1 MNWLGGQFQ
10 ERDNVRSK
18 VTEIYGGV
26 IRWESAFFSLTNRRF
41 GHGSLRFFGGM
52 PVNRNS
58 EACDVIELLTNVKKF
73 CPVENRHEMGRGNQ
87 DSSGGRFV
95 KYFSDDEDNC
105 MTVKKIII
113 AIALIALLIIGW
125 L

>member
-1 MNWLGGQFQ
+1 MGASGFLGGVT
-10 ERDNVRSK
+10 DNRHL
-18 VTEIYGGV
+18 E
-26 IRWESAFFSLTNRRF
+26 AF
-41 GHGSLRFFGGM
+41 
-52 PVNRNS
+52 
-58 EACDVIELLTNVKKF
+58 DVIELLTNVKKF
-73 CPVENRHEMGRGNQ
+73 CPDENRHEMGRGNQ

-125 L
+125 FIIDREVINIHPM